1 VIVDAASKT
10 LALDG
15 QAPSPLLLKVTR

>member
-1 VIVDAASKT
+1 VIVDAAAKT

-15 QAPSPLLLKVTR
+15 QASSPMLLKVTR